1 MTYLT
6 YGSYLLMSD
15 IGVSQMTRLAAG
27 KVRQEFAE
35 IVNRVAYGRERVVVR
50 RRGKDLAAMI
60 PFEDLVLLEKL
71 EDRLDLEE
79 AERILAKATAQRDK
93 PIPWDK
99 AKKKL
104 GL

>member
-1 MTYLT
+1 
-6 YGSYLLMSD
+6 
-15 IGVSQMTRLAAG
+15 MTRLAAG

-60 PFEDLVLLEKL
+60 PVEDLMLLEEL
-71 EDRLDLEE
+71 EDQLDLEE
-79 AERILAKATAQRDK
+79 AEKVLANAKARHEK

>member
-1 MTYLT
+1 
-6 YGSYLLMSD
+6 
-15 IGVSQMTRLAAG
+15 MTRLTAG

-35 IVNRVAYGRERVVVR
+35 TVNRVAYGRERIVVR
-50 RRGKDLAAMI
+50 RRGKDLAALI
-60 PFEDLVLLEKL
+60 PFEDLILLEKL

-79 AERILAKATAQRDK
+79 AEKILARAKAKREKA
-93 PIPWDK
+93 IPWSK